1 MVFLYQP
8 PERLNEHGQLVPVG
22 AAELTLAEDDG
33 ARMAG
38 DSVYFVRVNPKGVTP
53 DKPAGDI
60 AVGTMRGSAL
70 DTLRTMVNHL
80 FHPALKAQKDWGK
93 LNGEQHA
100 ASTEEFLGNV
110 RRFGTVLND
119 AATSLEAT
127 AELAKPDRAYVDSI
141 ELKPLAFKE
150 AAEDPTTL
158 KHLID
163 LTDELSTHL
172 DQMF

>member
-1 MVFLYQP
+1 MVFLHQP

-22 AAELTLAEDDG
+22 AAELTLADHDG

-93 LNGEQHA
+93 LNGSIS
-100 ASTEEFLGNV
+100 ASRGVDGGVSRERPEVWHGAE
-110 RRFGTVLND
+110 RRGDVARGYRGARET
-119 AATSLEAT
+119 
-127 AELAKPDRAYVDSI
+127 
-141 ELKPLAFKE
+141 
-150 AAEDPTTL
+150 
-158 KHLID
+158 
-163 LTDELSTHL
+163 
-172 DQMF
+172 